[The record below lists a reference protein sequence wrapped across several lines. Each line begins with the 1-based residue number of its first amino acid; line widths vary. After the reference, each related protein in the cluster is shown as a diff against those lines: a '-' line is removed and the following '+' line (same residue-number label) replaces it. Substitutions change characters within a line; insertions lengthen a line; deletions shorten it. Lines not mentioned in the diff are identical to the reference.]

1 MKKIFIILCTSI
13 FAVSCGGVDNST
25 EEIKEPEKVL
35 TAKDVEEFIYET
47 DYSFGNIYLDFN
59 SGGVVKKCYKF
70 NEKEFG
76 TDYEYGNWSVEK
88 GNIKIKNLG
97 KYSGVYKP
105 IKSKHGFNVGEILE
119 NTDTIN
125 DNTFDFICIDYW

>member
-1 MKKIFIILCTSI
+1 MKKIFIIICTSI

-35 TAKDVEEFIYET
+35 TAKDVEEFIYKT

-70 NEKEFG
+70 NKKEFG
-76 TDYEYGNWSVEK
+76 TDYEYGNWSVEN

-105 IKSKHGFNVGEILE
+105 KKSRYFNEVGEILS

-125 DNTFDFICIDYW
+125 GVYSFSRVRP